1 MAEQTVDKL
10 WKGIIDE
17 EMSAELRTMLME
29 LNLIIEEAK
38 EMDKQRDR
46 MHEKEIKDAYGH
58 GQNNGRSCLYGNP
71 YAKLITSEEYYQQ
84 TFKK

>member
-1 MAEQTVDKL
+1 MAQQTAVEWL
-10 WKGIIDE
+10 ENQLTLALGDE
-17 EMSAELRTMLME
+17 LKDLRGLFVV
-29 LNLIIEEAK
+29 AK
-38 EMDKQRDR
+38 KI
-46 MHEKEIKDAYGH
+46 HEKEIKDAYGH